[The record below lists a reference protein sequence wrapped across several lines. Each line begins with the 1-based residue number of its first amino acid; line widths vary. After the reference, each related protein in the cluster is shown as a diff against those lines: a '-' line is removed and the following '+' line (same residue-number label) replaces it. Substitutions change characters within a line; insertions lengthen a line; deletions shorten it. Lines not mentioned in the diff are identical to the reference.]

1 MGPAVSTLKSMFCN
15 AGQGDDFNHIMVEA
29 LADRLAEAFA
39 EKLHQIVRKDLWGY
53 APDEDFSTEDL
64 LKVKY
69 QGQFT
74 NAKAHFDFDTK
85 QSVQYCFGTRP
96 FTI

>member
-1 MGPAVSTLKSMFCN
+1 MFL
-15 AGQGDDFNHIMVEA
+15 QGDDYNHIMVEA

-39 EKLHQIVRKDLWGY
+39 EKLHQIVRKELWGY

-69 QGQFT
+69 QGR
-74 NAKAHFDFDTK
+74 
-85 QSVQYCFGTRP
+85 SVRHLCMVASPLHTC
-96 FTI
+96 